1 MFKQFVNKEL
11 VERGAAKTRNS
22 PFNEE
27 TAAKKWALEGIGLY
41 FQVHAA
47 NNCVQ
52 RCERLQWQAQETLS
66 GFEGVKVISKI
77 HQMGLRLKG
86 LGDFFKLL
94 PSKAEYDAAKVS

>member
-1 MFKQFVNKEL
+1 MTLSTSGRQPQSGPWKESASISRC
-11 VERGAAKTRNS
+11 VQ
-22 PFNEE
+22 P
-27 TAAKKWALEGIGLY
+27 TAA
-41 FQVHAA
+41 
-47 NNCVQ
+47 NCVQ

-94 PSKAEYDAAKVS
+94 PSKAEYDAAKVL